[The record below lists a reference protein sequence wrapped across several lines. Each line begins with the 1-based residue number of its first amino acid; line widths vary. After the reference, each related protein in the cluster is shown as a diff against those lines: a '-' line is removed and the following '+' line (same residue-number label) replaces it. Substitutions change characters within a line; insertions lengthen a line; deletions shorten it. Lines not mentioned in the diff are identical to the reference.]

1 MGGAREFKYMEEGT
15 MDLVLLKRK
24 GFVKM
29 AMLTGAHLVPVL
41 SFGEN
46 DLFTLVKNDFT
57 EPIDG
62 IFRKIFNAS
71 APIVI
76 GKNWGLPARKTLVTV
91 GNCI

>member
-1 MGGAREFKYMEEGT
+1 MAEGT
-15 MDLVLLKRK
+15 MDLVLLHRK

-29 AMLTGAHLVPVL
+29 ALQTGAHLVPVL

-62 IFRKIFNAS
+62 MFRKIFNAS
-71 APIVI
+71 APIVV
-76 GKNWGLPARKTLVTV
+76 GKNWGLPARTTLVTV
-91 GNCI
+91 GKIT